1 MNVYECTLVIADGIA
16 ETQAVGA
23 AIELQVERIIGT
35 QAATS
40 GGVSDGDK
48 GDITVSGSGT
58 TWTIDASAVTTAK
71 IADSNVTTAKL
82 ADRSVTAA
90 KLFEVGNEKLIGR
103 HGAGAGDAQ
112 EVGIDGGLE
121 FHGGNIRRAALTG
134 DVTASAGDNATT
146 IAAGAVTTAKMG
158 GDVTTAGKALLD
170 DADAAAQRT
179 TLGLGTAATANTS
192 AFEASGAISTHAAV
206 TSGVH
211 GISAFASTFLDDAD
225 AAAVRATLGITPG
238 IGGTLGT
245 TDNALTRADGTGGA
259 TAQGSGVTC
268 DDSANL
274 SATNWTVGSGT
285 YSTRTFSQFC
295 SVGTDIALI
304 LGPTGT
310 GFISMHV
317 PDGTTT
323 GGNLRGNN
331 AVDFTYSHSLASNV
345 ASGAGAVAFQRSRSS
360 GTDSFSI
367 SGGIASGNQSF
378 AGGQSNATAS
388 GTNSWTYSYG
398 GTSSG
403 SYSFSFGLIPSATGT
418 YSWAA
423 GERPSAPLYGQF
435 SEASGM
441 FGATGDAQHGRIRA
455 RRATTDATPSNLFL
469 DGSSARWVVPANSS
483 GTAMV
488 TVVARTATAGA
499 ETMTWRRRV
508 NWQRGVAVG
517 TVTVDVETVGTDRG
531 YTGGAWGSGP
541 AWSLSITADTTN
553 GAINII
559 GTGAAATSIRWL
571 AEIQWGETT
580 FA

>member
-48 GDITVSGSGT
+48 GDITVSGSGA
-58 TWTIDASAVTTAK
+58 TWTIDNGVVS
-71 IADSNVTTAKL
+71 TAKL

-90 KLFEVGNEKLIGR
+90 KLFQVGHEKLIGR
-103 HGAGAGDAQ
+103 HGAGDGDAQ
-112 EVGIDGGLE
+112 EIGIDGGLE
-121 FHGGNIRRAALTG
+121 LQGGNIRRAALTG
-134 DVTASAGDNATT
+134 DVTASAGSNATT
-146 IAAGAVTTAKMG
+146 IATGAVTTAKMG

-170 DADAAAQRT
+170 DLDAAAQRA
-179 TLGLGTAATANTS
+179 TLGLGTAATAATGDFAAAS
-192 AFEASGAISTHAAV
+192 HTHALSELTQSGATTGQIVQWNGTNWVPV
-206 TSGVH
+206 TFTS
-211 GISAFASTFLDDAD
+211 
-225 AAAVRATLGITPG
+225 G

-274 SATNWTVGSGT
+274 SATNWIVGSGVFGG
-285 YSTRTFSQFC
+285 RTFSRHS
-295 SVGTDIALI
+295 SVGADVALI
-304 LGPTGT
+304 IGPTGT
-310 GFISMHV
+310 GFISSQV
-317 PDGTTT
+317 PDGTVT

-331 AVDFTYSHSLASNV
+331 AVDFTYSRSSASGV
-345 ASGAGAVAFQRSRSS
+345 ASGAGAVAFQQSVSS
-360 GTDSFSI
+360 GLNSFSMGVSTA
-367 SGGIASGNQSF
+367 SGGYSFSG
-378 AGGQSNATAS
+378 GHSNAVAS
-388 GTNSWTYSYG
+388 GTNAWTYSYS

-403 SYSFSFGLIPSATGT
+403 NYSFSFGLFPVASGP
-418 YSWAA
+418 YSLAI
-423 GERPSAPLYGQF
+423 GERPSATLYGQF

-499 ETMTWRRRV
+499 QTMTWRRRV

-531 YTGGAWGSGP
+531 YTGGAWGAGP
-541 AWSLSITADTTN
+541 AWTLAITADTTN

-559 GTGAAATSIRWL
+559 GTGVVATNIRWL
-571 AEIQWGETT
+571 AEVQWGETT